1 MPDHDDFPI
10 EDQSFLAELESAIGA
25 DATLSLIEAKG
36 GTNIFIPATITP
48 DHWLVD
54 LLGLDAAAKLCEYF
68 AVGAVNAHG
77 DTVGL
82 RGGVYTI
89 PNNKTRARGLRY
101 RQAVLTASLAGRTV
115 TEIALHLGIHIR
127 NVKRWRAKLRAEG
140 LLPPH
145 HRRQN

>member
-10 EDQSFLAELESAIGA
+10 EDESFLAELESVIGA

-54 LLGLDAAAKLCEYF
+54 LLGSDAATKLCQYF
-68 AVGAVNAHG
+68 AIGSLNSHG

-82 RGGVYTI
+82 RGGRYTI
-89 PNNKTRARGLRY
+89 PNGKGRAHRLRQ

-145 HRRQN
+145 HRRLS